1 VTNAAPA
8 TEQAF
13 RTERGAHR
21 EPARDVVPLA
31 GAIAAYGL
39 ISAFLSPT
47 LSLFLA
53 DDVHAGPFLIGLFY
67 VARGAAS
74 IGANQVTGR
83 LSDRLRDRR
92 VIMGIAGASG
102 VAAGLCLAFLR
113 DYLLVLGTSMVLFSI
128 WGVSFSQLFAYA
140 REYATARGRPV
151 TSFTAVVRSGFSAAW
166 VIGPPLGLF
175 IMAKY
180 GFEPLYLSTAGMAL
194 AMAVLSRWGLRHV
207 PRSPVLFGPVI
218 AGTVPVKPAIAPVT
232 RVRLP
237 ARLWLLLGAIV
248 ALGTVNQIYGIDIA
262 LYVTRDLHHGAQI
275 IGWMAGLCAGLEIP
289 IMIITGR
296 LADRVGKLRLV
307 LAAAA
312 VAVAFFCLLPLA
324 SSPLELL
331 GLQVLNAM
339 WVGVALSIPMIMVQ
353 DEAPG
358 GAGASSSLYSSAFTV
373 ASLLA
378 GAVAGVTAT
387 IVGYGNSFW
396 VCALLSA
403 LAVALLLARAAL
415 ARGYLGARA
424 SGEVAS

>member
-1 VTNAAPA
+1 MTNAPTA

-13 RTERGAHR
+13 RTERGTRR
-21 EPARDVVPLA
+21 EPARDIIPLA
-31 GAIAAYGL
+31 GAIGAYGL
-39 ISAFLSPT
+39 IMAFLSPT

-74 IGANQVTGR
+74 IAANQATGR

-92 VIMGIAGASG
+92 VIMGIAGVSG

-140 REYATARGRPV
+140 REYATTRGRPV

-180 GFEPLYLSTAGMAL
+180 GFQPLYLSTAGMAL
-194 AMAVLSRWGLRHV
+194 VMAVLSRWGLRRV
-207 PRSPVLFGPVI
+207 PRP
-218 AGTVPVKPAIAPVT
+218 AQPVKPADTVPVSAVPVT
-232 RVRLP
+232 RASLP

-262 LYVTRDLHHGAQI
+262 LYVTRDLHQGAQI

-296 LADRVGKLRLV
+296 LADRVGKLRVV
-307 LAAAA
+307 LAAAV

-331 GLQVLNAM
+331 GLQVLNAA

-387 IVGYGNSFW
+387 VVGYGNSFW
-396 VCALLSA
+396 VCAALSG
-403 LAVALLLARAAL
+403 LAVALLLARVAV
-415 ARGYLGARA
+415 ARGYRGARA
-424 SGEVAS
+424 SGDVAS

>member
-1 VTNAAPA
+1 VTNAPPA
-8 TEQAF
+8 TEQGF
-13 RTERGAHR
+13 RTGRGTPR

-31 GAIAAYGL
+31 GAIGAYGL
-39 ISAFLSPT
+39 IMAFLSPT

-74 IGANQVTGR
+74 IGANQATGR

-92 VIMGIAGASG
+92 VIMGLAGASG

-113 DYLLVLGTSMVLFSI
+113 DYLLVLATSMVLFSV
-128 WGVSFSQLFAYA
+128 WGLSFTQLFAYA

-180 GFEPLYLSTAGMAL
+180 GFEPLYLSTAGMSL
-194 AMAVLSRWGLRHV
+194 AMAVLGRWGLRRV
-207 PRSPVLFGPVI
+207 PRPETPPSPRAARWRG
-218 AGTVPVKPAIAPVT
+218 
-232 RVRLP
+232 RLP

-262 LYVTRDLHHGAQI
+262 LYVTRDLHRGAQI

-296 LADRVGKLRLV
+296 LADRVGKLRVV
-307 LAAAA
+307 LAAAV

-331 GLQVLNAM
+331 GLQVLNAV

-387 IVGYGNSFW
+387 VVGYGNSFW
-396 VCALLSA
+396 VCAALSA
-403 LAVALLLARAAL
+403 VAAGLLLARAAL

-424 SGEVAS
+424 SGDVAS

>member
-1 VTNAAPA
+1 VTNAPPT
-8 TEQAF
+8 TEQAV
-13 RTERGAHR
+13 RTERGARR

-39 ISAFLSPT
+39 IMAFLSPT

-74 IGANQVTGR
+74 IGANQATGR

-128 WGVSFSQLFAYA
+128 FGLSFTQLFAYA
-140 REYATARGRPV
+140 REYATMRGRPV

-180 GFEPLYLSTAGMAL
+180 GFEPLYLATAGMSL
-194 AMAVLSRWGLRHV
+194 AMAVLGRWGLRRV
-207 PRSPVLFGPVI
+207 PRPPVLAGP
-218 AGTVPVKPAIAPVT
+218 APSAPPAA
-232 RVRLP
+232 RWRGRLP

-262 LYVTRDLHHGAQI
+262 LYVTHDLHRGAQI

-289 IMIITGR
+289 TMIIIGR
-296 LADRVGKLRLV
+296 LADRVGKLRVV

-312 VAVAFFCLLPLA
+312 IAVAFFCLLPLA

-331 GLQVLNAM
+331 GLQVLNAV

-387 IVGYGNSFW
+387 VVGYGNSFW
-396 VCALLSA
+396 VCAALSA
-403 LAVALLLARAAL
+403 IAVGLLLARAAL